1 MSKITNDAEAFTS
14 SIDDEDVSSTVFF
27 LKITKITKKGLIF
40 KFFIKRR
47 FFDIFDQFKVVSQ
60 TVSIF

>member
-14 SIDDEDVSSTVFF
+14 SIDDEDVSSTVF
-27 LKITKITKKGLIF
+27 LNNQKGLIF

-60 TVSIF
+60 TVFIFR

>member
-14 SIDDEDVSSTVFF
+14 SIDDEDVSSTVF
-27 LKITKITKKGLIF
+27 LNNQKGLIF

-47 FFDIFDQFKVVSQ
+47 FFDIFEQFKLVSQ
-60 TVSIF
+60 TVFIFR